1 MQCFLLA
8 LFEVTEDRVPGRSL
22 SAPTAVPRG
31 RASRA
36 EVMSSSTLRAAS
48 RPSTTLH
55 ATLAVL
61 LCLTAVGG
69 MQMPN
74 TKQEPFFIGVAGGTA
89 SGKTSVVDKV
99 VKALRHESVVSI
111 TMDCFYRDLT
121 DAERSRAHAC
131 QYDFDHPNAVSH
143 SRHLNP

>member
-1 MQCFLLA
+1 M
-8 LFEVTEDRVPGRSL
+8 
-22 SAPTAVPRG
+22 
-31 RASRA
+31 
-36 EVMSSSTLRAAS
+36 MSY
-48 RPSTTLH
+48 TTVH
-55 ATLAVL
+55 ATLAML

-74 TKQEPFFIGVAGGTA
+74 AKQEPFFIGVAGGTA

-121 DAERSRAHAC
+121 DAERSRAHAYAS
-131 QYDFDHPNAVSH
+131 QGS
-143 SRHLNP
+143 NPSLAD

>member
-1 MQCFLLA
+1 MSCFLLP
-8 LFEVTEDRVPGRSL
+8 LFEVTDAIASGSSL
-22 SAPTAVPRG
+22 PPSTARCHEG
-31 RASRA
+31 ALSRA
-36 EVMSSSTLRAAS
+36 EVMS
-48 RPSTTLH
+48 STTLH

-74 TKQEPFFIGVAGGTA
+74 AKQEPFFIGVAGGTA

-131 QYDFDHPNAVSH
+131 QYDFDHPNAVSPRPP
-143 SRHLNP
+143 S

>member
-1 MQCFLLA
+1 M
-8 LFEVTEDRVPGRSL
+8 V
-22 SAPTAVPRG
+22 
-31 RASRA
+31 
-36 EVMSSSTLRAAS
+36 
-48 RPSTTLH
+48 H

-74 TKQEPFFIGVAGGTA
+74 AKQEPFFIGVAGGTA

-121 DAERSRAHAC
+121 DAERSRAHA
-131 QYDFDHPNAVSH
+131 YASPDS
-143 SRHLNP
+143 NPSLAD

>member
-1 MQCFLLA
+1 M
-8 LFEVTEDRVPGRSL
+8 
-22 SAPTAVPRG
+22 
-31 RASRA
+31 
-36 EVMSSSTLRAAS
+36 MSS
-48 RPSTTLH
+48 TTVH

-74 TKQEPFFIGVAGGTA
+74 AKQEPFFIGVAGGTA

-143 SRHLNP
+143 GRHLNPSPPITATIFTQNPPIGRLILALCALCSLTSTTCSR

>member
-1 MQCFLLA
+1 MFAGIVPDQPGISLPAVPVQKL
-8 LFEVTEDRVPGRSL
+8 PGR
-22 SAPTAVPRG
+22 
-31 RASRA
+31 RARRA
-36 EVMSSSTLRAAS
+36 EMMSS
-48 RPSTTLH
+48 TTVQ
-55 ATLAVL
+55 AML

-74 TKQEPFFIGVAGGTA
+74 AKQEPFFIGVAGGTA

-143 SRHLNP
+143 GRHLNP

>member
-8 LFEVTEDRVPGRSL
+8 LFQVTAARVPQL
-22 SAPTAVPRG
+22 PPVQ
-31 RASRA
+31 RAAKRAREPRA
-36 EVMSSSTLRAAS
+36 EMV
-48 RPSTTLH
+48 H

-74 TKQEPFFIGVAGGTA
+74 AKQEPFFIGVAGGTA

-143 SRHLNP
+143 GRHLNP

>member
-1 MQCFLLA
+1 M
-8 LFEVTEDRVPGRSL
+8 R
-22 SAPTAVPRG
+22 
-31 RASRA
+31 
-36 EVMSSSTLRAAS
+36 SST
-48 RPSTTLH
+48 TVH

-74 TKQEPFFIGVAGGTA
+74 AKQEPFFIGVAGGTA

-143 SRHLNP
+143 GRHLNP

>member
-1 MQCFLLA
+1 M
-8 LFEVTEDRVPGRSL
+8 
-22 SAPTAVPRG
+22 
-31 RASRA
+31 
-36 EVMSSSTLRAAS
+36 MSY
-48 RPSTTLH
+48 TTVH
-55 ATLAVL
+55 ATLAML

-74 TKQEPFFIGVAGGTA
+74 AKQEPFFIGVAGGTA

-121 DAERSRAHAC
+121 DAERSRAHTC

-143 SRHLNP
+143 GRHLNP